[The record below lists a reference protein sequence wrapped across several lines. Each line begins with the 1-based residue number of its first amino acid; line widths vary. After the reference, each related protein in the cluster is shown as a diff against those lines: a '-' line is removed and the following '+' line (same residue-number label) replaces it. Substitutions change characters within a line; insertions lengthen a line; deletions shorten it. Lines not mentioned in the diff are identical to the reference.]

1 MLSEMILFM
10 EMKQVEGISLID
22 SLFFDTDC
30 ISAFLWVNEE
40 FLLSQLYP
48 TKIVIPQE
56 VYKELSN
63 PSILWMK
70 KRIDILVN
78 QNIVIIENID
88 VDSDEY
94 EIYYKLTQAPE
105 GTHKIIGKGEAASIS
120 LAKKHGGILA
130 SNNLKDIKGYI
141 DEFNL
146 KHITTA
152 DILVEAYKKGLIDEK
167 QGNQIWKNMLQKK
180 RKIGGTSFSGYLL
193 QINSK

>member
-1 MLSEMILFM
+1 
-10 EMKQVEGISLID
+10 LID

-130 SNNLKDIKGYI
+130 SNNWFLFSIIIKTKT
-141 DEFNL
+141 F
-146 KHITTA
+146 
-152 DILVEAYKKGLIDEK
+152 
-167 QGNQIWKNMLQKK
+167 
-180 RKIGGTSFSGYLL
+180 RK
-193 QINSK
+193 